1 MGIYCVPGAV
11 LNASSCNLTVLSSP
25 QIHHRTWQLLSL
37 LLPYTSSPKLSSV
50 LLSSFP
56 FSPHPIFTSISLTP
70 GSALLTKSW
79 LDASR
84 IKFSKPS
91 SMYQVNRITTPSVSC
106 PSIDLSHGSSLFVG
120 LSLFII
126 WTIWQCSF
134 FFFSPLKKHGMES
147 FWCQSSQENCILTKT
162 LFQECK
168 KSAWPKPIFLNFL
181 LLFKELGLEL
191 VSEEKNNAILS
202 IS

>member
-106 PSIDLSHGSSLFVG
+106 SQYRPLSWKFTICRL
-120 LSLFII
+120 II
-126 WTIWQCSF
+126 IYYMNYMTMLILF
-134 FFFSPLKKHGMES
+134 FFFPLKNMGWSHFDVS
-147 FWCQSSQENCILTKT
+147 
-162 LFQECK
+162 
-168 KSAWPKPIFLNFL
+168 L
-181 LLFKELGLEL
+181 LKRT
-191 VSEEKNNAILS
+191 VY
-202 IS
+202 